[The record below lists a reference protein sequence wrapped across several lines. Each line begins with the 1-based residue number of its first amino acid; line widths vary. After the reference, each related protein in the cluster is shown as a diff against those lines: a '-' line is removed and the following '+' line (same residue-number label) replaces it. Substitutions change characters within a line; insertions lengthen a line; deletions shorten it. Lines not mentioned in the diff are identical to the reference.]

1 MSLVNSLY
9 PRSIFCKQFIL
20 YTQIVTISSASSNSK
35 TYITLTPR
43 LPAINDVY
51 VRDRPAHPEALV
63 LGCLLCDLA
72 PSSFLRDSIPVVNN
86 LAFGVFLLLD
96 RQVLYGKRTLCS
108 KSM

>member
-9 PRSIFCKQFIL
+9 PRSIFCNVNQLSLL

-63 LGCLLCDLA
+63 LG
-72 PSSFLRDSIPVVNN
+72 
-86 LAFGVFLLLD
+86 
-96 RQVLYGKRTLCS
+96 
-108 KSM
+108 